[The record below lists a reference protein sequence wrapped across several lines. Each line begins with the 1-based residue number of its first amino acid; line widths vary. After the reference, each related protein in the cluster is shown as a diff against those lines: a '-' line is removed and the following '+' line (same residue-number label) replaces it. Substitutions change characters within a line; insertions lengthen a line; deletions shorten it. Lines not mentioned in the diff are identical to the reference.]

1 MDINIEHWRKQ
12 IGYVPQETILFN
24 DTLFRNII
32 LDDNHRTEKSV
43 MRSMKDAGISDLIET
58 RDFLHKSIG
67 EGGRMLSGGQRQRL
81 SIARSL
87 IRNPKLLI
95 LDEVTSAL
103 DDQTETGIIKTISK
117 LKKKV
122 TIVAISH
129 RSAIIKASDKSYTLQ
144 NGKLKKIS

>member
-1 MDINIEHWRKQ
+1 
-12 IGYVPQETILFN
+12 
-24 DTLFRNII
+24 
-32 LDDNHRTEKSV
+32 
-43 MRSMKDAGISDLIET
+43 
-58 RDFLHKSIG
+58 
-67 EGGRMLSGGQRQRL
+67 
-81 SIARSL
+81 
-87 IRNPKLLI
+87 
-95 LDEVTSAL
+95 TSAL